1 MAADRSPGG
10 LPGVRDERRLLV
22 GVVRGEL
29 RRGARRG
36 RSRVPGVEH
45 RVADRTA
52 ELERAN
58 KVLQAEIIER
68 ELVEA

>member
-1 MAADRSPGG
+1 
-10 LPGVRDERRLLV
+10 
-22 GVVRGEL
+22 
-29 RRGARRG
+29 
-36 RSRVPGVEH
+36 VPGVEH